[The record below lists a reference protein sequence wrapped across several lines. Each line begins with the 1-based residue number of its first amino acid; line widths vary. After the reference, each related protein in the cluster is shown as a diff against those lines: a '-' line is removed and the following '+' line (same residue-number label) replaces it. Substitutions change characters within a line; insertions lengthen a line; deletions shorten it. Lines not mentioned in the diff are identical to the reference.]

1 MTENYKWIWIVLIA
15 LIPVFPLS
23 GLLYGV
29 DVSDVGLSIN
39 QYRFCFEDIGSV
51 YLPILLTEVIGAAFF
66 VVFDWLHIPTYLG
79 TEIIWVLAVYYMCY
93 LSYRIYRKYRN
104 DCLVLPALALAV
116 LFAKCNFHYFI
127 YATGVAVMALTAL
140 YFLILAV
147 NDEKPWMLAV
157 SVFFMVMACLC
168 KISSLLQF
176 GVFAVLFYDLYQK
189 KNSAYFWRQILWCVI
204 GFAAGLAYAAALI
217 AGTCGFEKYGEMLIE
232 MFLYAGNSQDGHT
245 IGNMVMANVKGAL
258 RGMLLL
264 AALAAVAFAAKKFPR
279 AERALRC
286 GIPAAVVLLLLG
298 KLFGLD
304 RVIGFSVLYGVVFDY
319 LNALAVVVALIY
331 VCVILILR
339 SETYPQEFK
348 NLALCAGVLTVL
360 MPIGSNTGIPH
371 ICNEIFFALP
381 FIAIV
386 VGDALRKSEFFAGR
400 KAATG
405 AVGAAGNAAA
415 DGTSWAAGTAA
426 AGGTSWAARL
436 PGVGVQLTLFAVV
449 WCVGLTAWQ
458 SLYLTRARYTTTDEV
473 KAFSLEELRFM
484 SYEAAVVDELE
495 EITAHLRQYDDGER
509 RLIVGGAAPILN
521 YLSGMPPYNEG
532 CGGWIETEFIT
543 YEKIEQQLAEVVD
556 YPIVV
561 MCKTAVEQ
569 EHPKVALV
577 SAFIEEH
584 PYKLVYQTAEYSVYI
599 PDEESSDRI
608 SGTE

>member
-1 MTENYKWIWIVLIA
+1 MTGNYKWIWIAVIA

-93 LSYRIYRKYRN
+93 LSYHIYRKYRN

-147 NDEKPWMLAV
+147 NDEKPWMLAL

-189 KNSAYFWRQILWCVI
+189 KNGAYFWRQILWCVI
-204 GFAAGLAYAAALI
+204 GFAAGLAFAAALI
-217 AGTCGFEKYGEMLIE
+217 AGACGFEKYGEMLVE
-232 MFLYAGNSQDGHT
+232 MFLYAGNSKDGHT
-245 IGNMVMANVKGAL
+245 IGNMVTANVKGAL
-258 RGMLLL
+258 RGLLLL
-264 AALAAVAFAAKKFPR
+264 AALAAVAFAAKKLPR

-286 GIPAAVVLLLLG
+286 AVPAAVVLLLAG

-304 RVIGFSVLYGVVFDY
+304 RVMGFSILYGVVFDY

-381 FIAIV
+381 FIAIF

-400 KAATG
+400 KPAT
-405 AVGAAGNAAA
+405 GAAGNAAA
-415 DGTSWAAGTAA
+415 
-426 AGGTSWAARL
+426 GGTARL
-436 PGVGVQLTLFAVV
+436 PGVGVQLTLFAIV

-458 SLYLTRARYTTTDEV
+458 SLYLTRARYAAGDEV
-473 KAFSLEELRFM
+473 KAFSIEELRFM

-495 EITAHLRQYDDGER
+495 DITAHLRQYDDGER

-543 YEKIEQQLAEVVD
+543 YEKIEQQLAEVTD

-569 EHPKVALV
+569 GHPKVALV

-584 PYKLVYQTAEYSVYI
+584 PYKLAYQTAEYSVYI
-599 PDEESSDRI
+599 PDEES
-608 SGTE
+608 

>member
-1 MTENYKWIWIVLIA
+1 MEQAKRWMTGNYKWIWIAVIA

-66 VVFDWLHIPTYLG
+66 AVFDWLHIPTYLG

-147 NDEKPWMLAV
+147 NDEKPWMLAL

-189 KNSAYFWRQILWCVI
+189 KNGAYFWRQILWCVI
-204 GFAAGLAYAAALI
+204 GFAAGLAFAAALI
-217 AGTCGFEKYGEMLIE
+217 AGACGFEKYGEMLVE
-232 MFLYAGNSQDGHT
+232 MFLYAGNSKDGHT
-245 IGNMVMANVKGAL
+245 IGNMVTANVKGAL
-258 RGMLLL
+258 RGLLLL
-264 AALAAVAFAAKKFPR
+264 AALAAVAFAAKKLPR
-279 AERALRC
+279 AERVLRC
-286 GIPAAVVLLLLG
+286 ALPAAVVLLLAG

-304 RVIGFSVLYGVVFDY
+304 RVMGFSILYGVVFDY

-381 FIAIV
+381 FIAIF
-386 VGDALRKSEFFAGR
+386 VGDALRKSEFFAGGKPVTR
-400 KAATG
+400 
-405 AVGAAGNAAA
+405 AAGNAAA
-415 DGTSWAAGTAA
+415 DGT
-426 AGGTSWAARL
+426 ARL
-436 PGVGVQLTLFAVV
+436 PDVGVQLTLFAVV

-458 SLYLTRARYTTTDEV
+458 SLYLTRARYAAGDEV
-473 KAFSLEELRFM
+473 KAFSIEELRFM

-495 EITAHLRQYDDGER
+495 DITAHLRQYDDGER

-543 YEKIEQQLAEVVD
+543 YEKIEQQLAEVTD

-569 EHPKVALV
+569 GHPKVALV

-584 PYKLVYQTAEYSVYI
+584 PYKLAYQTAEYSVYV
-599 PDEESSDRI
+599 PDEE
-608 SGTE
+608 

>member
-1 MTENYKWIWIVLIA
+1 MTGNYKWIWIAVIA

-93 LSYRIYRKYRN
+93 LSYQIYRKYRN

-147 NDEKPWMLAV
+147 NDEKPWMLAL

-189 KNSAYFWRQILWCVI
+189 KNGAYFWRQILWCVI
-204 GFAAGLAYAAALI
+204 GFAAGLAFAAALI
-217 AGTCGFEKYGEMLIE
+217 AGACGFEKYGEMLVE
-232 MFLYAGNSQDGHT
+232 MFLYAGNSKDGHT
-245 IGNMVMANVKGAL
+245 IGNMVTANVKGAL
-258 RGMLLL
+258 RGLLLL
-264 AALAAVAFAAKKFPR
+264 AALAAVAFAAKKLPR

-286 GIPAAVVLLLLG
+286 AVPAAVVLLLAG

-304 RVIGFSVLYGVVFDY
+304 RVMGFSILYGVVFDY

-381 FIAIV
+381 FIAIF

-400 KAATG
+400 KPAT
-405 AVGAAGNAAA
+405 GAAGNAAA
-415 DGTSWAAGTAA
+415 
-426 AGGTSWAARL
+426 GGTARL
-436 PGVGVQLTLFAVV
+436 PGVGVQLTLFAIV

-458 SLYLTRARYTTTDEV
+458 SLYLTRARYAAGDEV
-473 KAFSLEELRFM
+473 KAFSIEELRFM

-495 EITAHLRQYDDGER
+495 DITAHLRQYDDGER

-543 YEKIEQQLAEVVD
+543 YEKIEQQLAEVTD

-569 EHPKVALV
+569 GHPKVALV

-584 PYKLVYQTAEYSVYI
+584 PYKLAYQTAEYSVYI
-599 PDEESSDRI
+599 PDEES
-608 SGTE
+608 

>member
-1 MTENYKWIWIVLIA
+1 MTGNYKWIWIAVIA

-66 VVFDWLHIPTYLG
+66 AVFDWLHIPTYLG

-147 NDEKPWMLAV
+147 NDEKPWMLAP

-189 KNSAYFWRQILWCVI
+189 KNGAYFWRQILWCVI
-204 GFAAGLAYAAALI
+204 GFAAGLAFAAALI
-217 AGTCGFEKYGEMLIE
+217 AGTCGFEKYGEMLVE
-232 MFLYAGNSQDGHT
+232 MFLYAGNSKDGHT
-245 IGNMVMANVKGAL
+245 IGNMVTANVKGAL
-258 RGMLLL
+258 RGLLLL
-264 AALAAVAFAAKKFPR
+264 AALAAAAFAAKKLPR
-279 AERALRC
+279 AERVLRC
-286 GIPAAVVLLLLG
+286 ALPVAVVLLLAG

-304 RVIGFSVLYGVVFDY
+304 RVMGFSILYGVVFDY

-331 VCVILILR
+331 VCMILILR

-381 FIAIV
+381 FIAIF

-400 KAATG
+400 KPAT
-405 AVGAAGNAAA
+405 GAAGN
-415 DGTSWAAGTAA
+415 TA
-426 AGGTSWAARL
+426 AGGTARL
-436 PGVGVQLTLFAVV
+436 PGVGVQLTLFAIV

-458 SLYLTRARYTTTDEV
+458 SLYLTRARYAAGDEV
-473 KAFSLEELRFM
+473 KAFSIEELRFM

-495 EITAHLRQYDDGER
+495 DITAHLRQYDDGER

-543 YEKIEQQLAEVVD
+543 YEKIEQQLADVTD

-569 EHPKVALV
+569 GHPKVALV

-584 PYKLVYQTAEYSVYI
+584 PYKLAYQTAEYSVYI
-599 PDEESSDRI
+599 PDEES
-608 SGTE
+608 

>member
-1 MTENYKWIWIVLIA
+1 MTGNYKWIWIAVIA

-93 LSYRIYRKYRN
+93 LSYQIYRKYRN

-147 NDEKPWMLAV
+147 NDEKPWMLAL

-189 KNSAYFWRQILWCVI
+189 KNGAYFWRQILWCVI
-204 GFAAGLAYAAALI
+204 GFAAGLAFAAALI
-217 AGTCGFEKYGEMLIE
+217 AGACGFEKYGEMLVE
-232 MFLYAGNSQDGHT
+232 MFLYAGNSKDGHT
-245 IGNMVMANVKGAL
+245 IGNMVTANVKGAL
-258 RGMLLL
+258 RGLLLL
-264 AALAAVAFAAKKFPR
+264 AALAAVAFAAKKLPR

-286 GIPAAVVLLLLG
+286 ALPAAVVLLLAG

-304 RVIGFSVLYGVVFDY
+304 RVMGFSILYGVVFDY

-381 FIAIV
+381 FIAIF

-400 KAATG
+400 KPAT
-405 AVGAAGNAAA
+405 GAAGNAAA
-415 DGTSWAAGTAA
+415 
-426 AGGTSWAARL
+426 GGTARL

-458 SLYLTRARYTTTDEV
+458 SLYLTRARYAAGDEV
-473 KAFSLEELRFM
+473 KAFSIEELRFM

-495 EITAHLRQYDDGER
+495 DITAHLRQYDDGER

-543 YEKIEQQLAEVVD
+543 YEKIEQQLADVTD

-569 EHPKVALV
+569 GHPKVALV

-584 PYKLVYQTAEYSVYI
+584 PYKLAYQTAEYSVYI
-599 PDEESSDRI
+599 PDEES
-608 SGTE
+608 

>member
-1 MTENYKWIWIVLIA
+1 MTGNYKWIWIAVIA

-93 LSYRIYRKYRN
+93 LSYHIYRKYRN

-147 NDEKPWMLAV
+147 NDEKPWMLAL

-189 KNSAYFWRQILWCVI
+189 KNGAYFWRQILWCVI
-204 GFAAGLAYAAALI
+204 GFAAGLAFAAALI
-217 AGTCGFEKYGEMLIE
+217 AGACGFEKYGEMLVE
-232 MFLYAGNSQDGHT
+232 MFLYAGNSKDGHT
-245 IGNMVMANVKGAL
+245 IGNMVTANVKGAL
-258 RGMLLL
+258 RGLLLL
-264 AALAAVAFAAKKFPR
+264 AALAAVAFAAKKLPR

-286 GIPAAVVLLLLG
+286 AVPAAVVLLLAG

-304 RVIGFSVLYGVVFDY
+304 RVMGFSILYGVVFDY

-339 SETYPQEFK
+339 SKTYPQEFK

-381 FIAIV
+381 FIAIF

-400 KAATG
+400 KPAT
-405 AVGAAGNAAA
+405 GAAGNAAA
-415 DGTSWAAGTAA
+415 
-426 AGGTSWAARL
+426 GGTARL
-436 PGVGVQLTLFAVV
+436 PGVGVQLTLFAIV

-458 SLYLTRARYTTTDEV
+458 SLYLTRARYAAGDEV
-473 KAFSLEELRFM
+473 KAFSIEELRFM

-495 EITAHLRQYDDGER
+495 DITAHLRQYDDGER

-543 YEKIEQQLAEVVD
+543 YEKIEQQLAEVTD

-569 EHPKVALV
+569 GHPKVALV

-584 PYKLVYQTAEYSVYI
+584 PYKLAYQTAEYSVYI
-599 PDEESSDRI
+599 PDEES
-608 SGTE
+608 